1 MEQNTSQSTDP
12 ITPYAPSGV
21 VQDYSNSPYGHD
33 GQLRHSGFAKTS
45 FWVSLISL
53 GLMAVGL
60 IVTMVII
67 FSAFPAVSSGSR
79 NAQEMTEAMSGSM
92 VLLMVSG
99 LLYILGAVGSLVGL
113 ILNIICLSSKGK
125 TKKILPTIGVVM
137 SGLVIGLF
145 LLGIVI
151 NVFTRA

>member
-79 NAQEMTEAMSGSM
+79 N
-92 VLLMVSG
+92 
-99 LLYILGAVGSLVGL
+99 
-113 ILNIICLSSKGK
+113 KK
-125 TKKILPTIGVVM
+125 TLPTIGVVM